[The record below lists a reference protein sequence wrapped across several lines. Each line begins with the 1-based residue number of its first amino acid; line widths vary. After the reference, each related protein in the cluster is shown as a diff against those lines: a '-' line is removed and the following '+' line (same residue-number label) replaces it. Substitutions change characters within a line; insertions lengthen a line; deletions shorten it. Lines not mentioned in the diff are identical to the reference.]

1 MSLSSL
7 LSLGV
12 LLLSRVMMPPATD
25 FVLNSL
31 MERGSLAVVSLA
43 RISIFVAVLT
53 VVVVKSLL
61 AVNGEAIALFS

>member
-1 MSLSSL
+1 MSLSSV

-53 VVVVKSLL
+53 VVVEKSLL
-61 AVNGEAIALFS
+61 AVNGEAIALF